1 MMLAKA
7 FTTHYLG
14 PGLLSVVYVLL
25 SQKLLEVLSDLS
37 SLIFLYN
44 SCEISFY
51 AFFFTSLIPKAFID
65 KYLIRD

>member
-1 MMLAKA
+1 MLRSGQMMLAKA

-37 SLIFLYN
+37 SLIF
-44 SCEISFY
+44 
-51 AFFFTSLIPKAFID
+51 FI
-65 KYLIRD
+65 

>member
-37 SLIFLYN
+37 LIFLYN

-51 AFFFTSLIPKAFID
+51 AFFFTSCIPKAFID